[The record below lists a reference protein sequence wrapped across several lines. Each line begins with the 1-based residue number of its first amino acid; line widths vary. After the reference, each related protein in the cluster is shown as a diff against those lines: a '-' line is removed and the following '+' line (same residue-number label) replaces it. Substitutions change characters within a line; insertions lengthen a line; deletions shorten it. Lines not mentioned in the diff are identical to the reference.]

1 VAALHIS
8 LFGGFEARL
17 GSGEALLLK
26 GRKTQALVA
35 YLALA
40 HGEQRTRDELVA
52 LLWSDRGE
60 QQARSSLRQSLSELR
75 KALGEADDAPLIAG
89 RVAVALD
96 ADAVDLDVAEFE
108 RLIADG
114 TPTALDR
121 AAELYRGDLLD
132 GIGVHD
138 PAFQDWL
145 RDERGRLQE
154 RACEALSR
162 LLDHQAA
169 GDTERAIATARRL
182 LALDP
187 LRETT
192 HRALMRLYVG
202 KGERTLALKQYQA
215 CSDVL
220 AAELGLDPEAETRE
234 LSEAIRQ
241 DDHTDSGRVEAPAEA
256 EPKEALSLPDK
267 PSIAVLPFVNLSGD
281 ADQEY
286 FSDGITDD
294 IITELSRYQ
303 SLFIIARNSSFAYKG
318 RPVNVRT
325 IGRELGVEYVVEGSI
340 RKSGNRVRINAQFVE
355 AATGN
360 HLWAER
366 YDRDLEDIFAVQDE
380 VTQAIASILP
390 TKVSQA
396 MLAQARRK
404 PTNDLTAYDYLLR
417 GERYLRE
424 NVGYPEALKMFE
436 KAIEID
442 PQCARAYAHSA
453 MHYLYQ
459 VFASGMPAEE
469 STRKAQDKIDRA
481 LAIEDD
487 DSSIH
492 SVAAVAYLLLGQHD
506 RARMHSER
514 AIALNP
520 NDVSAIFKHA
530 IVVNY
535 LGDAVGGLE
544 WLRKGH
550 RLDPY
555 EGESWVEDWLEA
567 YYMSRQYEKAI
578 ETFRR
583 WRKPPFHMYAELA
596 ACYAQLGRID
606 EAQAA
611 VAEYERQR
619 PEDYTFAKFAA
630 AHIKM
635 CARQEDRDHWLEGY
649 REAGLNV

>member
-1 VAALHIS
+1 LHIS

-396 MLAQARRK
+396 MLARARRK